1 MLQPLSTGNF
11 IRPHQVKGERTQA
24 RTGTGTGSTRRK
36 ESEKRQRPK
45 ESE

>member
-1 MLQPLSTGNF
+1 MSTGNF

-24 RTGTGTGSTRRK
+24 RAGTGSTRRK